1 MDLTIPKTSGEPL
14 TIPLEV
20 GEQLYVVGANGTG
33 KSALF
38 QHWVSSMGVS
48 AVKRIAAHRQTWLRS
63 GNLDFTAQSRKQFEQ
78 DRMHWDS
85 QEDAR
90 WKEESPAE
98 RQSAVLFDLVA
109 KDNTRYRTIG
119 QYIYDMNPNEA
130 TAFAAKS
137 MSLFRQL
144 NDLLGLGT
152 LRISL
157 KNSNDEEILAQHK
170 DNDLSY
176 SMAQMSDG
184 ERAAAIMAANVL
196 VADPGTTFLIDEPER
211 HLHRSIIEPFL
222 SALFGQRQDCAFV
235 ISTHE
240 IALAIANPTA
250 RVMMLRSCRWQG
262 NRPVAWDAEFLESGE
277 HLPEVLKRDILGSR
291 RRILFVE
298 GTANSLDL
306 PLYGALFP
314 ELSVIPKGSCDEVI
328 RAVRGLRGS
337 YEHHHVEAIGL
348 IDKDDRTEDEISE
361 LAQNS
366 VFALDVCS
374 VESLYYC
381 SDAIDAVARRQ
392 AESLSRK
399 SYEMNSAATQSALKV
414 IVDTSGLSQRMA
426 ARRSERLVYNRFTVR
441 LPNWKEIKATG
452 KQLTINKP
460 IENPFQDELVLF
472 NNLIEAGDLDSLIA
486 RYPLRESGVFDSI
499 ARALECGKRENYE
512 RMVAARVRDDESLA
526 RTLKER
532 ISPLAELLD
541 AQTSHDS

>member
-48 AVKRIAAHRQTWLRS
+48 AVKRIAAHRQTWLPS
-63 GNLDFTAQSRKQFEQ
+63 GELAFTAQSRKQFEQ
-78 DRMHWDS
+78 NRMQWDS

-90 WKEESPAE
+90 WKEQRPAQ
-98 RQSAVLFDLVA
+98 RQSAVLFDFVA

-119 QYIYDMNPNEA
+119 QYIDDKNPKKA
-130 TAFAAKS
+130 TACAAKS
-137 MSLFRQL
+137 KSPFRQL
-144 NDLLGLGT
+144 NELLNLG
-152 LRISL
+152 SL
-157 KNSNDEEILAQHK
+157 KVSLMNSNDEEILAQHK

-184 ERAAAIMAANVL
+184 ERAAAIMAADVL

-240 IALAIANPTA
+240 IALTIANPTA

-262 NRPVAWDAEFLESGE
+262 NRPVAWDAEFLKSGE

-298 GTANSLDL
+298 GMHNSRDL

-314 ELSVIPKGSCDEVI
+314 ELSVIPKGSCNEVI
-328 RAVRGLRGS
+328 RAVNGLRS
-337 YEHHHVEAIGL
+337 SQQQHDVEAVGL
-348 IDKDDRTEDEISE
+348 IDRDDRQLEETER
-361 LAQNS
+361 LAEGGI
-366 VFALDVCS
+366 FALDVCS

-381 SDAIDAVARRQ
+381 SDAIEAVAHRQ
-392 AESLSRK
+392 AESLGSDPH
-399 SYEMNSAATQSALKV
+399 EMISAATQNALSA
-414 IVDTSGLSQRMA
+414 IADECGLPERMA
-426 ARRSERLVYNRFTVR
+426 AMRSERRVRSRIEELTPDWRMIMRSSEHIAIPTTVASPYPSEMAQFNDLVN
-441 LPNWKEIKATG
+441 
-452 KQLTINKP
+452 
-460 IENPFQDELVLF
+460 
-472 NNLIEAGDLDSLIA
+472 AGDLNGLIV
-486 RYPLRESGVFDSI
+486 RYPLRKSNVFDRISQTMRC
-499 ARALECGKRENYE
+499 ADGADYE
-512 RMVAARVRDDESLA
+512 RILVARVREDDDLA
-526 RTLKER
+526 RKLKDC
-532 ISPLAELLD
+532 IKPLAELLD
-541 AQTSHDS
+541 AGP